1 MSIKINSLEIEGVKR
16 VKAVA
21 LSPAEN
27 GLTII
32 GGKNGQGKTSVLDA
46 IAWALGGAKFKPSNP
61 VREGSY
67 SDPFLRVTLSD
78 GIVVE
83 RKGKNSDLKV
93 TDPSGKKAGQSLLDS
108 FIEELALDLPK
119 FMQSTSKE
127 KAQTLLSIIG
137 VGDKLAEFE
146 REEQRLYNERYT
158 IGRMAE
164 QKDKYAAELPYYDG
178 IPDTPVSAAEL
189 ISRQQ
194 AILAAN
200 GENARKRENVRR
212 LTDERDRL
220 TEKLHE
226 LSTRLSEIENDLRI
240 ATLSAAEL
248 HDQST
253 AELEADIANIDA
265 LNIKIRSNLDREN
278 AFEQASALKEEY
290 KRLSGQIEEV
300 RTNRLKLL
308 ENADLPLAEL
318 SVEEG
323 ELLYKGN
330 RWDCLSGS
338 EQLKVATAIIRRL
351 KPECGFV
358 LIDKLEQMDI
368 DTLREFGAWLE
379 SEGLQAIATRVSTGD
394 ECSVI
399 ISDGTIEKSEPQA
412 KPEVK
417 AWTNGTF

>member
-1 MSIKINSLEIEGVKR
+1 MSIKINSFEIEGVKR

-178 IPDTPVSAAEL
+178 IPNTPVSAAEL

-338 EQLKVATAIIRRL
+338 EQ
-351 KPECGFV
+351 
-358 LIDKLEQMDI
+358 
-368 DTLREFGAWLE
+368 
-379 SEGLQAIATRVSTGD
+379 
-394 ECSVI
+394 
-399 ISDGTIEKSEPQA
+399 
-412 KPEVK
+412 
-417 AWTNGTF
+417 